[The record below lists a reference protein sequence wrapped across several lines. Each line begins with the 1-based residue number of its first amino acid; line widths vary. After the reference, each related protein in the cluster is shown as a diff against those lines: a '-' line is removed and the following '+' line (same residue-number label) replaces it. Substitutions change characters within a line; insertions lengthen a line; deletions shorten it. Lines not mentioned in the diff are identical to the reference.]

1 MTVVGMWSARA
12 AHLAWEQDLASH
24 LDPEQAVPAWNQPQ
38 RLPARGERPTSHVD
52 QSWSS
57 GRPAHGPTRTM
68 VAGIEPASATRS
80 LCTPAGI
87 VRIALHPVHTH
98 D

>member
-1 MTVVGMWSARA
+1 VVDASY
-12 AHLAWEQDLASH
+12 HLTWEQDLAGH
-24 LDPEQAVPAWNQPQ
+24 FDPEQAVPAWVSRSDSP
-38 RLPARGERPTSHVD
+38 RGERPTSYVD

-87 VRIALHPVHTH
+87 VRIALHPVHAH